1 MIFYILWNENCTFDD
16 DIRRMH
22 MVRQQNTKKPSV
34 SFQYIHVVSQKTFV
48 NFECLANSSR
58 IDFDT
63 IGIFDNIIN
72 ENKFPINET
81 NSKCYATNIVQL
93 NPQSY
98 SLLYIRGHI
107 LCKT

>member
-1 MIFYILWNENCTFDD
+1 
-16 DIRRMH
+16 MH

-81 NSKCYATNIVQL
+81 NLKINTRVLSLNHYAFFLFNIFL
-93 NPQSY
+93 
-98 SLLYIRGHI
+98 I
-107 LCKT
+107 